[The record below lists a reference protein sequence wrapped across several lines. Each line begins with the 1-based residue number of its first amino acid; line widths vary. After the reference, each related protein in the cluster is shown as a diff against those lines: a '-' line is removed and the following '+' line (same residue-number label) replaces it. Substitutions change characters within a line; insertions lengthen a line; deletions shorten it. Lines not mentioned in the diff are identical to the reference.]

1 MTVQNI
7 KEQFRLLVK
16 KGVNLGIN
24 ETTPLLEEQR
34 VKLINSIMAV
44 SLMMQLLLVF
54 QSLLFQ
60 EWDSLLVGIVLFV
73 VNISPLYFNS
83 IGRTKTATWIFC
95 LYAPLIFASII
106 VLFGKELAN
115 EYSFLIFTIHIII
128 FFRKPWDRIIYFI
141 YLVIVIGLSYYY
153 SANFESPFAREFN
166 FFEKNAIFIFVVVF
180 IFLILKIYTDLVDET
195 LTKVNVVLDEQKEVN
210 EELNKNKT
218 TIERQNKELQL
229 ANEELE
235 KFAYIA
241 SHDLKSPLRNVNS
254 FLTLIERKIKQ
265 GRTDIHE
272 DIQYA
277 TRASKQMYHLIED
290 ILRFSRMKKQEMSF
304 KKIVINDIIMEV
316 VLNLEETIKTKSGEV
331 ILELLPEIDCN
342 ISQMTLLFQNLI
354 ENALK
359 YNDSP
364 EPIIE
369 ISSQTIGEQVLISV
383 RDNGIG
389 IPMDYQDKVFEMF
402 ARLHNQQI
410 YEGTGLGLA
419 ICRRIVS
426 AHKGDIWFKSDGEN
440 GTTFY
445 IQLPIHQ

>member
-1 MTVQNI
+1 MTIQNI
-7 KEQFRLLVK
+7 KEQFRLLVE

-44 SLMMQLLLVF
+44 SLLMQLLLVF

-60 EWDSLLVGIVLFV
+60 EWDSLLVGVVLFV
-73 VNISPLYFNS
+73 VNISPLYFNF

-95 LYAPLIFASII
+95 LYAPLIFTIII
-106 VLFGKELAN
+106 VLFGKEIAN

-153 SANFESPFAREFN
+153 SANYESPFAREFN

-195 LTKVNVVLDEQKEVN
+195 LSKVNVVLDEQKEVN
-210 EELNKNKT
+210 EELHKNKT

-304 KKIVINDIIMEV
+304 KKVAVNEIVMEV
-316 VLNLEETIKTKSGEV
+316 VLNLEETIKAKSGEV
-331 ILELLPEIDCN
+331 TLELLPEIDCN
-342 ISQMTLLFQNLI
+342 ASQMTLLFQNLI

-364 EPIIE
+364 KPIIE
-369 ISSQTIGEQVLISV
+369 ISSQEIGEQVLISV

-389 IPMDYQDKVFEMF
+389 IPMDYQEKVFEMF
-402 ARLHNQQI
+402 ARLHNQQV

-419 ICRRIVS
+419 ICKRIVS
-426 AHKGDIWFKSDGEN
+426 AHNGDIWFKSDGESE
-440 GTTFY
+440 TTFY

>member
-16 KGVNLGIN
+16 RSVNLGIN

-95 LYAPLIFASII
+95 LYAPLIFTSII

-195 LTKVNVVLDEQKEVN
+195 LSKVNVVLDEQKEVN

-304 KKIVINDIIMEV
+304 KKVAVNEIVMEV
-316 VLNLEETIKTKSGEV
+316 VLSLEETIKAKSGEV
-331 ILELLPEIDCN
+331 TLELLPEIDCN
-342 ISQMTLLFQNLI
+342 ASQMGLLFQNLI

-364 EPIIE
+364 KPIIE
-369 ISSQTIGEQVLISV
+369 ISSQQIGEQVLISV

-389 IPMDYQDKVFEMF
+389 IPMDYQGKVFEMF
-402 ARLHNQQI
+402 ARLHNQQV

-419 ICRRIVS
+419 ICKRIVS
-426 AHKGDIWFKSDGEN
+426 AHNGDIWFKSDGESE
-440 GTTFY
+440 TTFY